1 MVNDVTFPIAIVTAA
16 LMLILGCSMLFAT
29 RSWLGLLNELSDKP
43 HRLLVPG
50 LAAVVF
56 GLIVVFNH
64 NHWEKSWEVAVT
76 IGGWLILLKGLGFL
90 FIPDIVGLHAR
101 FPESVT
107 KMVMRVGG
115 TVIILVSLKVLLII
129 TGQA

>member
-1 MVNDVTFPIAIVTAA
+1 MVNDVTFPIAIVTAS

-29 RSWLGLLNELSDKP
+29 RSWIGLLNELSEQP

-64 NHWEKSWEVAVT
+64 NTWERSWEVAIT
-76 IGGWLILLKGLGFL
+76 IAGWLILIKGLSFL
-90 FIPDIVGLHAR
+90 LVPDIVNLHSK
-101 FPESVT
+101 FPESAT

-115 TVIILVSLKVLLII
+115 TVIILISLRVLLII

>member
-29 RSWLGLLNELSDKP
+29 RSWLALLTEFTSAP

-64 NHWEKSWEVAVT
+64 NIWEKNWEVAIT
-76 IGGWLILLKGLGFL
+76 IAGWLILGKGLTFL
-90 FIPDIVGLHAR
+90 LIPDIVDLHSR
-101 FPESVT
+101 FPESVV

-115 TVIILVSLKVLLII
+115 TAIILVSLKVLLII

>member
-1 MVNDVTFPIAIVTAA
+1 MVNDVSFPIAIVTAA

-29 RSWLGLLNELSDKP
+29 RSWLALLTEVGEQP

-64 NHWEKSWEVAVT
+64 NTWEKSWDVAIT
-76 IGGWLILLKGLGFL
+76 IAGWLILLKGLTFL
-90 FIPDIVGLHAR
+90 LLPDMINLHTR
-101 FPESVT
+101 FPEPVV

-115 TVIILVSLKVLLII
+115 AAIILVSLKVLLII
-129 TGQA
+129 TGQT